1 VSALV
6 VLGAAVMVLRISVP
20 YLLCALGGTLSER
33 GGVTNIALEG
43 TLLVGAFG
51 AVAGAH
57 ATGSAPLALAAGVG
71 AGVALQALYAL
82 AVVHF
87 RADQIVAGVAVNLL
101 ATGATRFFLRLWFGS
116 SSNSPRE
123 AALPPASTL
132 AVLVVALLA
141 AAHLILFHTRFG
153 LRLRACGEAPAA
165 AATAGVRVA
174 RVRTAG
180 VLWAGAL
187 GGLAGVWLV
196 SLQHQFVDLMSG
208 GRGFIAIAAMIFGRW
223 RPFGAALACLLFGAA
238 EAAQI
243 GLQTAGIGAPPA
255 LTQTLPY
262 VLTMIALAGAIG
274 RARPPAALGVPYT
287 EE

>member
-1 VSALV
+1 MTALV

-43 TLLVGAFG
+43 TLLVGAFA

-57 ATGSAPLALAAGVG
+57 ATGSAVLALGCGVAAG
-71 AGVALQALYAL
+71 AALQGLYAI
-82 AVVHF
+82 AVLRF
-87 RADQIVAGVAVNLL
+87 RADQIVAGVAINLL
-101 ATGATRFFLRLWFGS
+101 AIGLTRFLLKLWFGS

-123 AALPPASTL
+123 EALPPAAPL
-132 AVLVVALLA
+132 VALIILLVVT
-141 AAHLILFHTRFG
+141 AHVLLFHTRFG
-153 LRLRACGEAPAA
+153 LRLRACGETPSA
-165 AATAGVRVA
+165 AATAGVRVPW
-174 RVRTAG
+174 VRAAG

-187 GGLAGVWLV
+187 AGLAGVWLA

-223 RPFGAALACLLFGAA
+223 RPLGAVAACVLFGAA
-238 EAAQI
+238 EAGQI
-243 GLQTAGIGAPPA
+243 ALQTAGIGAPPA

-274 RARPPAALGVPYT
+274 RARPPAALGTPYA

>member
-1 VSALV
+1 VSTV
-6 VLGAAVMVLRISVP
+6 FILGAAVMVLRISVP

-43 TLLVGAFG
+43 TLLCGAFG
-51 AVAGAH
+51 AVATAH
-57 ATGSAPLALAAGVG
+57 ATGSAPLALLGGVA
-71 AGVALQALYAL
+71 AGVALQGLYAI
-82 AVVHF
+82 AVLRF

-101 ATGATRFFLRLWFGS
+101 AVGTTRFLLKLWFGS
-116 SSNSPRE
+116 SANSPRV
-123 AALPPASTL
+123 AALPPVAPL
-132 AVLVVALLA
+132 VALVIALVV
-141 AAHLILFHTRFG
+141 AAHLILFHTVFG
-153 LRLRACGEAPAA
+153 LRLRACGESPAA
-165 AATAGVRVA
+165 AATAGVRVW
-174 RVRTAG
+174 RERLAG

-187 GGLAGVWLV
+187 GGLAGVWLA
-196 SLQHQFVDLMSG
+196 SLQHQYVDLMSG
-208 GRGFIAIAAMIFGRW
+208 GRGFIALAAMIFGRW
-223 RPFGAALACLLFGAA
+223 RPFGAVAACLLFGAA

-274 RARPPAALGVPYT
+274 RARPPAALGVPYA